1 MPFNSGKLTYM
12 SDFFSDA
19 NMPIHIL
26 FIFINYKIEE
36 SFKLSD
42 MLLNIKKHNLSLRL
56 WNPKG
61 LWDIIMFSV

>member
-1 MPFNSGKLTYM
+1 MVNLHIFM
-12 SDFFSDA
+12 SSSSDA
-19 NMPIHIL
+19 NILIHIL

-42 MLLNIKKHNLSLRL
+42 MLLNIKKHNSSVRL